1 MTQEIPIEELP
12 TIDQLLAVY
21 ESMSEA
27 ERMELDEMLVA
38 DKADNPWRPMLK
50 KDNVTDDTPQ
60 QQAYV
65 SLADILLYGGSA
77 GGGKTALIAG
87 LAMIAHK
94 RSTIFRREINQ
105 LSPIIDEILGIHG
118 SRKGYNSQKNILNLG
133 GNRSVRFGGM
143 QYETDKQAFQGDAR
157 DLMAFDEV
165 TQFLESQVRYV
176 LTWNRPISQFEGQRS
191 RVVMA
196 SNPPTTNDGDWVI
209 SYFAPW
215 LDPKHPNPAL
225 PGELRWFISD
235 SDGKD
240 REVDGPAHVF
250 LEGLGVFVEP
260 RSRTFIPSSVDDNVY
275 LENSGY
281 KAGLQALPEPLRS
294 QMLRGDFLAGREDD
308 PWQVIP
314 TAWVEAAQ
322 ERWTDR
328 RPPKQPMSAI
338 GYDPAR
344 GGKDNAVLA
353 PRYGWWFDRLIVKKG
368 IEVPD
373 GGTGGAFV
381 MAHVRDGAAVM
392 IDIIGG
398 AGTSI
403 YDQLLTN
410 GVNIEPVDGRK
421 ESHGRDLSGSLGFFN
436 KRSEM
441 YWRLREAL
449 DPENG
454 EDIALPPDRELLA
467 DLTAPRWKVTARGI
481 QIEGKSTENKDG
493 FGDLKARLGRS
504 TDKGDAIV
512 YGLLEGKRKVG
523 KLGVR
528 NRPSKTNSKYNPN
541 RRGRRR

>member
-1 MTQEIPIEELP
+1 MDELP
-12 TIDQLLAVY
+12 TIDQLLEVY
-21 ESMSEA
+21 NSLSDVQKNEMD
-27 ERMELDEMLVA
+27 ELLNT
-38 DKADNPWRPMLK
+38 DKAANPWRPMLK
-50 KDNVTDDTPQ
+50 RQNLYEDTPQ
-60 QQAYV
+60 QQAYI
-65 SLADILLYGGSA
+65 SLADIVLYGGSA

-94 RSTIFRREINQ
+94 RTTIFRREINQ

-118 SRKGYNSQKNILNLG
+118 SRKGYNSQKNILNLPG
-133 GNRSVRFGGM
+133 GRSVRFGGM
-143 QYETDKQAFQGDAR
+143 QYEVDKQAFQGDAR

-176 LTWNRPISQFEGQRS
+176 LTWNRAISQFEGQRC

-209 SYFAPW
+209 AYFSPW

-235 SDGKD
+235 EDGKD
-240 REVDGPAHVF
+240 REVDGPHEVW
-250 LEGLGVFVEP
+250 LEGMGVFVTP

-294 QMLRGDFLAGREDD
+294 QMLRGDFLAGRDDD

-314 TAWVEAAQ
+314 TKWVEAAQ
-322 ERWTDR
+322 ERWEERKPTN
-328 RPPKQPMSAI
+328 QPMSSL

-344 GGKDNAVLA
+344 GGKDQAVLA
-353 PRYGWWFDRLIVKKG
+353 PRYGWWFDRLIVRKG

-373 GGTGGAFV
+373 GGTGAAFAVQHVKNGAPI
-381 MAHVRDGAAVM
+381 M

-398 AGTSI
+398 AGTSV
-403 YDQLLTN
+403 YDQLNTN
-410 GVNIEPVDGRK
+410 GVNVEAVDGRK
-421 ESHGRDLSGSLGFFN
+421 ESHERDLSGSLGFFN
-436 KRSEM
+436 QRSKN
-441 YWRLREAL
+441 YWRMREAL

-481 QIEGKSTENKDG
+481 QVEGKSTENKDG

-504 TDKGDAIV
+504 TDKGDAVI
-512 YGLLEGKRKVG
+512 YALLEGKRKPG
-523 KLGVR
+523 KLGR
-528 NRPSKTNSKYNPN
+528 KARPTKTNNKYNAHHPS
-541 RRGRRR
+541 RAGRRR